1 MSSNLYLDNKSFTKE
16 IEISLENVKL
26 TNEAVLMYKSIVDNM
41 IKNKDYNGYPIDTKV
56 DMQNSAYYFFLKYWK
71 GYKIETKN
79 AFSYFTKMCENGF
92 LQEINRYY
100 KYNKK
105 FDIIYNES
113 KQNIFDTTKDKEVD
127 DDYC

>member
-1 MSSNLYLDNKSFTKE
+1 MNTLYLDNEKFS
-16 IEISLENVKL
+16 IEIKKSLENAKL

-41 IKNKDYNGYPIDTKV
+41 IKDKRYNGYPIDIKA
-56 DMQNSAYYFFLKYWK
+56 DMQNTAYYFFLKYWK
-71 GYKIETKN
+71 NYKQDEK
-79 AFSYFTKMCENGF
+79 AFSYFTKICENGF

-105 FDIIYNES
+105 FDIIFNES
-113 KQNIFDTTKDKEVD
+113 KQNIFDTTKDKEID

>member
-1 MSSNLYLDNKSFTKE
+1 MEKQYL
-16 IEISLENVKL
+16 
-26 TNEAVLMYKSIVDNM
+26 NEEDFSKALNICLKNDKIDEKTILIYKSIVDNM
-41 IKNKDYNGYPIDTKV
+41 IKGKSYNRYPPDVKM
-56 DMQNSAYYFFLKYWK
+56 DMQNTAYYFFLKYWK